1 MADFKCPLTRR
12 EKERYTTLD
21 GRKWL
26 INDAVLEEVDND
38 LQMIINCTQE
48 GDVVSF
54 DVMDVIKPSSLVTI
68 PWQLTINAYVD
79 GGDFND
85 GDLMPQTT
93 RTTFTC
99 PQKNSGLF
107 LVQ

>member
-1 MADFKCPLTRR
+1 MADFKCPLTRQ

-68 PWQLTINAYVD
+68 PWQLTIDTHVEDHSGSDSSPRPMAK
-79 GGDFND
+79 
-85 GDLMPQTT
+85 T
-93 RTTFTC
+93 RFTC
-99 PQKNSGLF
+99 PRKNSGLF